1 MRAVQLP
8 SGSYRVQVMIDGV
21 SHSITRN
28 TAAEALREAEM
39 LRKGITVKTLRQCC
53 LEYIEL
59 REAVLSASTIRGYK
73 QITANMMQTI
83 MDSPAAALTT
93 QEFQRAVNLDLKT
106 HSPKTMQ
113 NAVGFIQ
120 SVLADNEIE
129 RKKIRLPQIIRNERA
144 FLEPDELLV
153 FIDAIQGH
161 KWEAG
166 MLLMCHGLRA
176 SEALNIQR
184 KNITTNCIAV
194 RGAAVLDENE
204 SLVRQAM
211 NKNQSSRRDVPV
223 LIPNLLVAVAHMRPE
238 EYVCPANKSQ
248 AVHHA
253 INSVCRKL
261 GMPEVGCHGLRHSFC
276 SLCYSLGLSE
286 KTTMALGGWSDFNT
300 MRKIYTHLSQGK
312 RTAETEKL
320 TDFFTRISHNTPK
333 TRVPVVAEMPLPE
346 RTPIGAVMVEAAG
359 IEQHSIE
366 ESCPSLLA
374 DYTVYF

>member
-28 TAAEALREAEM
+28 TAEEALREAEM

-144 FLEPDELLV
+144 FLEPEELLLFV
-153 FIDAIQGH
+153 EAIRGH

-176 SEALNIQR
+176 SEAMNVKR
-184 KNITTNCIAV
+184 KNITENGIAV
-194 RGAAVLDENE
+194 RGAAVLGENDV
-204 SLVRQAM
+204 LVRQEA

-223 LIPNLLVAVAHMRPE
+223 LIPNLYLSVAGIGPD

-261 GMPEVGCHGLRHSFC
+261 GFPEIGCHGLRHSFC

-286 KTTMALGGWSDFNT
+286 KTTMQLGGWSDFNT
-300 MRKIYTHLSQGK
+300 MRKIYTHLSLRKKQED
-312 RTAETEKL
+312 TDKL
-320 TDFFTRISHNTPK
+320 TDFFTRISHENK
-333 TRVPVVAEMPLPE
+333 TRVPMGAENPPPVGVPM
-346 RTPIGAVMVEAAG
+346 GAVMVEAAG
-359 IEQHSIE
+359 IELESIE
-366 ESCPSLLA
+366 EGCPSLFA

>member
-1 MRAVQLP
+1 MRAVLLP

-21 SHSITRN
+21 SHSITRQ
-28 TAAEALREAEM
+28 TAEEAIRAAEM
-39 LRKGITVKTLRQCC
+39 LKSGKTGKSLRECC
-53 LEYIEL
+53 LDYIEL
-59 REAVLSASTIRGYK
+59 REAVLSASSVRGYK
-73 QITANMMQTI
+73 QITKNMLQSI
-83 MDSPAAALTT
+83 MDIPIAEITT
-93 QEFQRAVNLDLKT
+93 QAMQRAVNLDLKT
-106 HSPKTMQ
+106 HGPKTMQ

-120 SVLADNEIE
+120 SVFAENDIE
-129 RKKIRLPQIIRNERA
+129 RKKIKLPQIVRNERA

-176 SEALNIQR
+176 SEAMNIQR

-223 LIPNLLVAVAHMRPE
+223 LIPNLLTAVAHMKPD

-253 INSVCRKL
+253 INAVCRKL
-261 GMPEVGCHGLRHSFC
+261 GFPEIGCHGLRHSFC

-320 TDFFTRISHNTPK
+320 TDFFTRISHEQPK
-333 TRVPVVAEMPLPE
+333 RGFNVGAEMPPPE
-346 RTPIGAVMVEAAG
+346 RTPMGVEMVEAAG
-359 IEQHSIE
+359 IELDSIE

-374 DYTVYF
+374 DYTVYV